1 MRVGELL
8 LQRGWVDWETLA
20 LAIGDHAA
28 SGMRLC
34 SFLVER
40 GALSFDQASRALGE
54 LHGSAAVLQRH
65 LEGRDPE
72 LASLLPESAARKL
85 VALPIGRLGN
95 GSLIVCVRDPSPA
108 VGAALARLLRE
119 QPVLA
124 VAPAHRL
131 ERLVHEAY
139 APRELGAEDL
149 EEAMD
154 DEPDIDVPID
164 VEEPSPPADDFAIDV
179 EMPPATPAKPKKRAM
194 SVVIPVMAAPP
205 PAAQKRDS
213 LDATL
218 VAFRDID
225 EPNWLFDV
233 AMQYLEK
240 HWTSS
245 LLLAVNDKRAV
256 GTRGHG
262 ARITP
267 TVVRTCVV
275 DVSDVA
281 LVQTARTEKR
291 IVDETP
297 SDPGPEHEML
307 ARLLGKASPLA
318 VPIVRGSTVSH
329 VLLLGDPVGTDREDA
344 MVDLGL
350 LVESMGEALT
360 RM

>member
-8 LQRGWVDWETLA
+8 LQRRLVDWETLA
-20 LAIGDHAA
+20 LAIGDQAA

-40 GALSFDQASRALGE
+40 GVISFDQASRVLGE

-65 LEGRDPE
+65 LEGRDPG
-72 LASLLPESAARKL
+72 LASLLPEGAARKL

-95 GSLIVCVRDPSPA
+95 GALIVCVRDPSQA
-108 VGAALARLLRE
+108 LGAMLSRLLRE
-119 QPVLA
+119 EPVLA

-131 ERLVHEAY
+131 ERLIEQAY
-139 APRELGAEDL
+139 AARELDADDL
-149 EEAMD
+149 EEDPGD
-154 DEPDIDVPID
+154 DPDIDVPIEVD
-164 VEEPSPPADDFAIDV
+164 ESSPAADDFAIDV
-179 EMPPATPAKPKKRAM
+179 EMPAAAPKAKKRAM

-218 VAFRDID
+218 AAFRDID

-233 AMQYLEK
+233 AMQYIEK

-267 TVVRTCVV
+267 SVARGCVV
-275 DVSDVA
+275 DVADVSLLEA
-281 LVQTARTEKR
+281 ARIEKR
-291 IVDETP
+291 IIEEPP
-297 SDPGPEHEML
+297 SELGAEHEML
-307 ARLLGKASPLA
+307 ARLLGKTN
-318 VPIVRGSTVSH
+318 PIAAPIMRGAAVSH
-329 VLLLGDPVGTDREDA
+329 VLLLGEPVGADREDA

-350 LVESMGEALT
+350 LVEAMGEALT